1 MSLYPAMYNTVA
13 TNTADARAWV
23 SALAHQGNKSAGWDA
38 LVIVDEY
45 LALKTL
51 QPCGHEAQY
60 IYPPHG
66 GDGITRFCVLC
77 ELQHIYEVVREAK
90 NKV

>member
-1 MSLYPAMYNTVA
+1 MTEQPANYNTRP

-66 GDGITRFCVLC
+66 GDGVTRICTVC
-77 ELQHIYEVVREAK
+77 ALQHIHTQIETIEK
-90 NKV
+90 EG